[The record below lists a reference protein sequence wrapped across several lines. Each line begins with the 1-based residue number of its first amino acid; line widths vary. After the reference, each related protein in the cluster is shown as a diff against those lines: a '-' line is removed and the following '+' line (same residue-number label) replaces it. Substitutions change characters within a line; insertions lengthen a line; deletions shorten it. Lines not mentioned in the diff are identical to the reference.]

1 MLGSSHKVSVIVPV
15 YNSEKFLRDSL
26 ESVLNQTYSDIE
38 IIAVNDGSS
47 DKSQE
52 ILDQF
57 SEKITII
64 TQNNQGL
71 ASALNSG
78 IKAMNGN
85 WFKWFSPD
93 DIMYDDAIENLIY
106 TAKNVDENTI
116 IYSNWDI
123 INEEGKKLR
132 SFSETNYND
141 LDIFDFNT
149 RLLDGQQ
156 INVNTAL
163 IPTSLFSKGLKMN
176 TSINSIL
183 IDYEIFLRSGLLYK
197 TKFYLV
203 EKPLIKFRVHEKQ
216 LSHQN
221 ILNSLKDL
229 KVVKDEILSVVDEKT
244 KEQYLENLRN
254 FRDKKPLSRKSMEL
268 GLKISSSL
276 LPNSLTDKMLV
287 FYLNKIRRGR

>member
-1 MLGSSHKVSVIVPV
+1 
-15 YNSEKFLRDSL
+15 
-26 ESVLNQTYSDIE
+26 
-38 IIAVNDGSS
+38 
-47 DKSQE
+47 
-52 ILDQF
+52 
-57 SEKITII
+57 
-64 TQNNQGL
+64 
-71 ASALNSG
+71 
-78 IKAMNGN
+78 MNGN

-93 DIMYDDAIENLIY
+93 DIMYPDAIENLIN

-176 TSINSIL
+176 TAINPVL
-183 IDYEIFLRSGLLYK
+183 IDYDIFLRSGLLYQ

-203 EKPLIKFRVHEKQ
+203 EKSLIKFRVHEKQ

-229 KVVKDEILSVVDEKT
+229 EVVKDEILCKVDEKT
-244 KEQYLENLRN
+244 KEHYLEKLRN
-254 FRDKKPLSRKSMEL
+254 FRKKKPISRKSMEL
-268 GLKISSSL
+268 GLKLTSSI

-287 FYLNKIRRGR
+287 FYLNKIRRNR

>member
-26 ESVLNQTYSDIE
+26 ESLLNQTYSDIE
-38 IIAVNDGSS
+38 IIAVNDGST

-71 ASALNSG
+71 ALALNSG

-93 DIMYDDAIENLIY
+93 DIMYPDAIENLIN

-116 IYSNWDI
+116 IYSNWEI
-123 INEEGKKLR
+123 INEDGKKLR

-156 INVNTAL
+156 INVNTTL
-163 IPTSLFSKGLKMN
+163 MPTSLFSKGLKMN
-176 TSINSIL
+176 ASINPIL
-183 IDYEIFLRSGLLYK
+183 IDYEIFLRSGLLFQ
-197 TKFYLV
+197 TKFHLV

-229 KVVKDEILSVVDEKT
+229 KVVKDEILSVVDEKI

>member
-1 MLGSSHKVSVIVPV
+1 MK
-15 YNSEKFLRDSL
+15 
-26 ESVLNQTYSDIE
+26 
-38 IIAVNDGSS
+38 
-47 DKSQE
+47 
-52 ILDQF
+52 
-57 SEKITII
+57 
-64 TQNNQGL
+64 
-71 ASALNSG
+71 
-78 IKAMNGN
+78 
-85 WFKWFSPD
+85 
-93 DIMYDDAIENLIY
+93 
-106 TAKNVDENTI
+106 
-116 IYSNWDI
+116 
-123 INEEGKKLR
+123 
-132 SFSETNYND
+132 
-141 LDIFDFNT
+141 
-149 RLLDGQQ
+149 
-156 INVNTAL
+156 
-163 IPTSLFSKGLKMN
+163 

-197 TKFYLV
+197 TKFHLV